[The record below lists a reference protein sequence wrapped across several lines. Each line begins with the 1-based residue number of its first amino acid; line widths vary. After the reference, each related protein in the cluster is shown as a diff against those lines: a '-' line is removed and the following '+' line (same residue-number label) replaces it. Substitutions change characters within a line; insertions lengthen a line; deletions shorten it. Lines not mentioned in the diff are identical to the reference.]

1 MLIFHE
7 ESMIDTG
14 VRNDLSYL
22 FISISVYQHIS
33 KKDESHESYFLP

>member
-7 ESMIDTG
+7 ESMIAEFGMIYHT
-14 VRNDLSYL
+14 YL
-22 FISISVYQHIS
+22 SVYQHIS

>member
-14 VRNDLSYL
+14 VRNDHGLQEQGAAL
-22 FISISVYQHIS
+22 LILQGIVFV
-33 KKDESHESYFLP
+33 HEE

>member
-22 FISISVYQHIS
+22 FISITEYYQ
-33 KKDESHESYFLP
+33 KG

>member
-14 VRNDLSYL
+14 VRNDISYL
-22 FISISVYQHIS
+22 FIRIPAYS
-33 KKDESHESYFLP
+33 KKNESHESYFLP